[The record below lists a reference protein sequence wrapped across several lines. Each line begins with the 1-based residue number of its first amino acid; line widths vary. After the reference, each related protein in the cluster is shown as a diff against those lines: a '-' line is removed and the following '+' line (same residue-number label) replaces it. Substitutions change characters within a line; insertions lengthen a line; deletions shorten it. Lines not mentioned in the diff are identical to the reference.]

1 MNLTVDWLDSAL
13 PVNGI
18 NHKRLKCVYW
28 RVVPVAAAYAR
39 SAIQKMY
46 DMIKLATAEL
56 VQFDSLPLPK
66 DS

>member
-1 MNLTVDWLDSAL
+1 MCLLESGPSA
-13 PVNGI
+13 
-18 NHKRLKCVYW
+18 
-28 RVVPVAAAYAR
+28 VAAAYAR